1 MKTQL
6 TIAAA
11 VLTLAACTP
20 KFYPPQVATPESYVY
35 GAGFSSD
42 TTSGIKHLT

>member
-20 KFYPPQVATPESYVY
+20 NCQKKKAAT
-35 GAGFSSD
+35 
-42 TTSGIKHLT
+42 

>member
-20 KFYPPQVATPESYVY
+20 KFYPPQVATLLVRHD
-35 GAGFSSD
+35 GRGRTLVGTLRRHDA
-42 TTSGIKHLT
+42 

>member
-1 MKTQL
+1 MKTKL
-6 TIAAA
+6 TITAAA
-11 VLTLAACTP
+11 VMLAACTP

-42 TTSGIKHLT
+42 TTGVGERGW

>member
-20 KFYPPQVATPESYVY
+20 KFYPPQSELNKMLPPQ
-35 GAGFSSD
+35 
-42 TTSGIKHLT
+42 

>member
-20 KFYPPQVATPESYVY
+20 KFYPPHVATP
-35 GAGFSSD
+35 
-42 TTSGIKHLT
+42 